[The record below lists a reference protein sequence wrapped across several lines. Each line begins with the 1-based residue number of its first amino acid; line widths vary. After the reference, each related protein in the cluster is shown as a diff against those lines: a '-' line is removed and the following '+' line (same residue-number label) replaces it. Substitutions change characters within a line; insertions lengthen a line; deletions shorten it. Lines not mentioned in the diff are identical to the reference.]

1 MKTIN
6 LKLLFSICL
15 LIFLSIQVV
24 AQTPKTRILFL
35 LDGSGSMWGAW
46 EKDQKINVAKRLLT
60 NLVDSL
66 ANVPDVELALR
77 AYGHRSPKVKQD
89 CKDTKLEVAFGP
101 DNKVQIIEKLKEIRP
116 KGTTPISYSLSAAA
130 NDFPAGGNIRNII
143 ILITDGIEECSGDP
157 CAVSLALQRR
167 GVILK
172 PFIIGLGISDDLLS
186 QLDCVGNFFNA
197 TDENSFSKILNVVI
211 SNALNNTTSQVNLL
225 DIYSKA
231 TETDVNL
238 TFYEKETGYIRY
250 NFYHTLNEAGY
261 PDTLFIDPFTTYNLT
276 VHTLPPV
283 HKKNIS
289 LVHGK
294 HNIIPV
300 ETPQGI
306 LALKVKGITSYKD
319 LQAIVYQAGKPEIVF
334 VQNFNNLQKYLVGE
348 YDLEILTLPR
358 ISLKKVEITQSHT
371 TTIEVPQPGKAVI
384 YAQQYM
390 IGSIYQE
397 IEGKLVWVTNLDES
411 LLTQVLVMQPG
422 VYTLSYRRKN
432 ARSTYYTNDKQ
443 FTISSGGSLSINLK

>member
-1 MKTIN
+1 MKAIN
-6 LKLLFSICL
+6 LKLLVSFSL
-15 LIFLSIQVV
+15 LILITVHLN

-46 EKDQKINVAKRLLT
+46 ENDQKINVAKRLLA

-66 ANVPDVELALR
+66 AEFPEVEMALR
-77 AYGHRSPKVKQD
+77 AYGHRSPKVRQD
-89 CKDTKLEVAFGP
+89 CKDTKLEVAFGS
-101 DNKVQIIEKLKEIRP
+101 NNREQIIEKLREIRP

-130 NDFPAGGNIRNII
+130 NDFPPGGNIRNII

-167 GVILK
+167 GIVLK

-197 TDENSFSKILNVVI
+197 TDEKSFSKILNVVI
-211 SNALNNTTSQVNLL
+211 SNALNNTTTQVNLL
-225 DIYSKA
+225 DIYRKA
-231 TETDVNL
+231 SETDVNM
-238 TFYEKETGYIRY
+238 TFYEPKTGYVRY
-250 NFYHTLNEAGY
+250 NFYHTLNDAGY
-261 PDTLFIDPFTTYNLT
+261 PDTLFLDPFTIYDLT

-283 HKKNIS
+283 HKTNIE
-289 LVHGK
+289 LIHGK

-300 ETPQGI
+300 ETPQGV
-306 LALKVKGITSYKD
+306 LELKVKGITSYKD
-319 LQAIVYQAGKPEIVF
+319 LKAIIYQAGKQDIVF
-334 VQNFNNLQKYLVGE
+334 VQDFNILQKYLVGE

-358 ISLKKVEITQSHT
+358 ISLEKVEIKQSHT
-371 TTIEVPQPGKAVI
+371 TTIEVAQPGKAVF
-384 YAQQYM
+384 YAKQYM

-397 IEGKLVWVTNLDES
+397 VNGKLIWVTNLNES
-411 LLTQVLVMQPG
+411 LLTQVLVIQPG
-422 VYTLSYRRKN
+422 LYTLSYRRKN

>member
-6 LKLLFSICL
+6 LKLLISFSL
-15 LIFLSIQVV
+15 LVLISIQTH

-46 EKDQKINVAKRLLT
+46 ENDQKIYVAKRLLT
-60 NLVDSL
+60 KLVDSL
-66 ANVPDVELALR
+66 GDFTDVEMALR

-89 CKDTKLEVAFGP
+89 CKDTKLEVPFGS
-101 DNKVQIIEKLKEIRP
+101 DNKDQIIEKLKEIRP

-130 NDFPAGGNIRNII
+130 NDFPPGKNIRNII

-167 GVILK
+167 GIVLK

-197 TDENSFSKILNVVI
+197 TDEKSFSRILNVVI

-225 DIYSKA
+225 DIYGKA
-231 TETDVNL
+231 TETDVNM
-238 TFYEKETGYIRY
+238 TFYEPKTGFIKY
-250 NFYHTLNEAGY
+250 NFYHTLNDAGY
-261 PDTLFIDPFTTYNLT
+261 PDTLFLDPFTTYDLT

-283 HKKNIS
+283 HKNNIE
-289 LVHGK
+289 LNHGK

-300 ETPQGI
+300 ETPQGV
-306 LALKVKGITSYKD
+306 LELKVKGITSYKD
-319 LQAIVYQAGKPEIVF
+319 LQAIVYQAGKHDIVF
-334 VQNFNNLQKYLVGE
+334 VQDFNVLQKYLVGN

-358 ISLKKVEITQSHT
+358 ISLHNVEIKQSQT
-371 TTIEVPQPGKAVI
+371 TTIEVLQPGKAVI

-397 IEGKLVWVTNLDES
+397 IDGKLIWVTDLNET
-411 LLTQVLVMQPG
+411 LLTQILVIQPG
-422 VYTLSYRRKN
+422 QYTLSYRRKN

>member
-1 MKTIN
+1 MKTFN
-6 LKLLFSICL
+6 LKFIISFSV
-15 LIFLSIQVV
+15 LIFISVQMS
-24 AQTPKTRILFL
+24 AQSPKTRILFL
-35 LDGSGSMWGAW
+35 LDGSGSMWGQW
-46 EKDQKINVAKRLLT
+46 EKEQKINVAKRLLT

-66 ANVPDVELALR
+66 SNIADVELALR
-77 AYGHRSPKVKQD
+77 AYGHRSPKAKQD

-101 DNKVQIIEKLKEIRP
+101 DNRDQIVEKLTAIRP

-167 GVILK
+167 GIILK
-172 PFIIGLGISDDLLS
+172 PFIIGLGISDDLLA

-197 TDENSFSKILNVVI
+197 KDEQSFSKILNVVI

-225 DIYSKA
+225 DIYGKA
-231 TETDVNL
+231 TETEVNM
-238 TFYEKETGYIRY
+238 TFYETNTGIIRY
-250 NFYHTLNEAGY
+250 NFYHTMNDAGL
-261 PDTLFIDPFTTYNLT
+261 PDTLFIDPFANYDIA

-283 HKKNIS
+283 LKQNVALI
-289 LVHGK
+289 HGK

-300 ETPQGI
+300 STPQG
-306 LALKVKGITSYKD
+306 LLELKVKGITAYNN
-319 LQAIVYQAGKPEIVF
+319 LQAIVYQEGKQEIIH
-334 VQNFNNLQKYLVGE
+334 VQDFNFIQKYLVGK

-358 ISLKKVEITQSHT
+358 ISLKKVEIKQSHT
-371 TTIEVPQPGKAVI
+371 TTIEVPQPGKAVVF
-384 YAQQYM
+384 AQTYM

-397 IEGKLVWVTNLDES
+397 IDGKLVWVTNLDES
-411 LLTQVLVMQPG
+411 MLKQVLVIQPG
-422 VYTLSYRRKN
+422 TYILSYRRKN
-432 ARSTYYTNDKQ
+432 ARNTYYTNDKQ